1 MEGWGRVVVRVF
13 ILTLEEGCGG
23 KVYIN
28 YFIKEFLLYKK
39 GCVGQIWCEFV
50 GQIYTVIFFPLP
62 CGQNNGGGTG
72 F

>member
-1 MEGWGRVVVRVF
+1 MAKY
-13 ILTLEEGCGG
+13 ILLFY
-23 KVYIN
+23 KVLLCYI
-28 YFIKEFLLYKK
+28 KK
-39 GCVGQIWCEFV
+39 RCVGLIWCEFV